1 MMIGPTEFYLP
12 SDAAIEKAL
21 KEWLITYRW
30 IGYASHSE
38 RVWVRWAGPE
48 TRFVPM
54 PPFTWWRRLIAWI

>member
-30 IGYASHSE
+30 IG
-38 RVWVRWAGPE
+38 
-48 TRFVPM
+48 
-54 PPFTWWRRLIAWI
+54 